1 MKEFEYIIKDKI
13 GIHARP
19 ASMLAKEA
27 QKYKSKIM
35 ISSKGKTVDITRLM
49 AVMGMGVKCN
59 DAVRITCDGYDEDLA
74 YEGMKMFVEANL

>member
-1 MKEFEYIIKDKI
+1 MKEFEYVVKDKI

-35 ISSKGKTVDITRLM
+35 ISSNGKTAEMTRVM
-49 AVMGMGVKCN
+49 ALMGMGVKCE
-59 DAVRITCDGYDEDLA
+59 DTVTVTFEGEDEETA
-74 YEGMKMFVEANL
+74 CEGMKAYMEANL